1 MRSPTNPAADLA
13 DLKQRLQAIAD
24 LNGAARRAALGPGDL
39 HAARRSGGAGPP
51 ARLAER
57 PRARADDRSGHRTP
71 PRQARAVGRG
81 AGGRLRRG
89 GAHPRDAARLR
100 PCDTGAEPLRP
111 AAERALGDVV
121 PRVGTRTA
129 RQRLRDDAPAARDHG
144 RALPRARRLL
154 PGLRPPV
161 RRADR
166 PCGGW
171 NDGRGGAHALHR
183 AARRAAAADRGDP
196 RPSRARRRLPHRRLP
211 GGDPARV
218 RRKGHPGIRVRLH
231 ARPPGQDRAP
241 VHDEARPRRRA
252 HHHAVSRRRPVRR
265 DLLDAAR
272 GRSRDV
278 RAGRR
283 RCARRHAAL
292 RRHDVGRAR
301 EPVAAVGKP
310 GRPQP
315 PVLAPLVRLA
325 AVGVSGRAL
334 RRRRRHLLPGD
345 QQGRPVA
352 RSGPTPTR
360 SRTTCT

>member
-24 LNGAARRAALGPGDL
+24 LNGAAAVL
-39 HAARRSGGAGPP
+39 HWDQATYMPPGGAVARGRQLALLSGLAHERMIDP
-51 ARLAER
+51 AI
-57 PRARADDRSGHRTP
+57 GTP
-71 PRQARAVGRG
+71 PRQARAVGRS

-121 PRVGTRTA
+121 SRVGTRTA
-129 RQRLRDDAPAARDHG
+129 RQRLRDDAPVARDHG

-154 PGLRPPV
+154 PGLRAPV

-211 GGDPARV
+211 GGRPSARSA
-218 RRKGHPGIRVRLH
+218 KGSSGHSGTTSRAA
-231 ARPPGQDRAP
+231 ART
-241 VHDEARPRRRA
+241 RPR
-252 HHHAVSRRRPVRR
+252 
-265 DLLDAAR
+265 
-272 GRSRDV
+272 
-278 RAGRR
+278 
-283 RCARRHAAL
+283 
-292 RRHDVGRAR
+292 
-301 EPVAAVGKP
+301 
-310 GRPQP
+310 
-315 PVLAPLVRLA
+315 
-325 AVGVSGRAL
+325 
-334 RRRRRHLLPGD
+334 
-345 QQGRPVA
+345 
-352 RSGPTPTR
+352 TR
-360 SRTTCT
+360 S